1 MRNKFIRSTV
11 ILLIGGAITKLLGMI
26 IKIIMTRNI
35 GSTGMGIYMLL
46 SPTFMLLISLAQLG
60 TTCRNLY
67 FNCQRRTKRKR
78 NYFFLYSNRIHYQS
92 FLNDFFNLLF

>member
-60 TTCRNLY
+60 LPVAISTLIAKEE
-67 FNCQRRTKRKR
+67 QKAKR

-92 FLNDFFNLLF
+92 FLK